1 MKLQI
6 WIATVLLIA
15 AAMLGTASLAKD
27 LKPVTMG
34 FSIDSI
40 VQQIPYHVA
49 KEYGYFEDEGLDV
62 SFEFLA
68 GSSALVQQIIAGNVD
83 TGSPAWGAVFNGIVQ
98 GHDLDVYLS
107 WQYKSVFT
115 LGTPA
120 DSGIKTVADL
130 DGKAVGVSELSG
142 GEVPIVRAVLR
153 EAGLTEGEDVQLI
166 PVGEGSALTVN
177 ALQTGRIH
185 AYSSN
190 MFDVAAI
197 RAAGIPMNI
206 IMPKSVENFPG
217 NSLVARADR
226 LKKDREMFQGIAR
239 AMARAIVYVEN
250 NPEEAFELAKQL
262 RPEQLE
268 EPKLSKAS
276 WEAAF
281 TLRERPDDMPA
292 DTPIGAPYRPG
303 IQAYHD
309 FMRQG
314 SEEEGALLK
323 DIDIEIILDDS
334 FIAGANEFDK
344 DAAARPRKKQ

>member
-1 MKLQI
+1 
-6 WIATVLLIA
+6 
-15 AAMLGTASLAKD
+15 
-27 LKPVTMG
+27 
-34 FSIDSI
+34 
-40 VQQIPYHVA
+40 
-49 KEYGYFEDEGLDV
+49 
-62 SFEFLA
+62 
-68 GSSALVQQIIAGNVD
+68 
-83 TGSPAWGAVFNGIVQ
+83 
-98 GHDLDVYLS
+98 
-107 WQYKSVFT
+107 
-115 LGTPA
+115 
-120 DSGIKTVADL
+120 
-130 DGKAVGVSELSG
+130 
-142 GEVPIVRAVLR
+142 
-153 EAGLTEGEDVQLI
+153 
-166 PVGEGSALTVN
+166 
-177 ALQTGRIH
+177 
-185 AYSSN
+185 

-197 RAAGIPMNI
+197 RAAGIPLNI

-323 DIDIEIILDDS
+323 DIDIETVLDDS